1 MNRTLFLAAAA
12 ALPAAAAATQTKAV
26 VADGSSTVAPI
37 TSAVVAEFVKAH
49 PDVRVS
55 VGIVGTSGGFKRF
68 LAGET
73 DIANA
78 SRAIKK
84 AEIETGKTNGVEYL
98 ETLVAFDGL
107 TVAVAKNTAIFG
119 KEPPAM
125 TIGELELLWCR
136 EAEGVITSWKQL
148 GSRFADVKVT
158 LSGAASTSGTYDFF
172 TEAVNHRTG
181 DTRSDYF
188 GTEEDQLL
196 AEQTGKD
203 PGGMTYFGYAF
214 YINNQERVQ
223 PVAIDPRR
231 TTIDA
236 PADVL
241 AKINEK
247 RLANG
252 KKPLVNAAGALQAVL
267 PDVDTIGSNAYQ
279 PMTRPLFVYVAR
291 KAVDRA
297 EVQALMSFYLD
308 EKRIGNREFM
318 LDVGYVPAS
327 RRLRDASR
335 AILAGKVTGTAF
347 GGEFAGMDAKAI
359 AAKYTAH
366 AKLADGKAAGA
377 GAAADSSGSKKD
389 H

>member
-1 MNRTLFLAAAA
+1 MNRVQHAVVTALLGLPTA
-12 ALPAAAAATQTKAV
+12 ALAQETKAV

-37 TSAVVAEFVKAH
+37 TSAVVAEFVKVH
-49 PDVRVS
+49 PEIRVS
-55 VGIVGTSGGFKRF
+55 VGIAGTSGGFKRF
-68 LAGET
+68 LTG
-73 DIANA
+73 DIDLANA

-84 AEIETGKTNGVEYL
+84 GELETADKNKVEFL

-119 KEPPAM
+119 KDKPTM

-136 EAEGVITSWKQL
+136 EAEGVITNWKQL
-148 GSRFADVKVT
+148 GSRFADAKIT
-158 LSGAASTSGTYDFF
+158 LSGAASTSGTFDFF
-172 TEAVNHRTG
+172 TEAVNHKTG

-188 GTEEDQLL
+188 ATEEDQLL

-203 PGGMTYFGYAF
+203 TGGMTYFGYAF
-214 YINNQERVQ
+214 YLHNQERVQ

-236 PADVL
+236 PSEIL

-247 RLANG
+247 RTANG
-252 KKPLVNAAGALQAVL
+252 KKPIVNAAGPVQGIL

-279 PMTRPLFVYVAR
+279 PMTRPLFVYVSR
-291 KAVDRA
+291 KSADRA

-308 EKRIGNREFM
+308 EKRLGNREFM

-327 RRLRDASR
+327 RRLRDAAR
-335 AILAGKVTGTAF
+335 AILAGKITGTAF
-347 GGEFAGMDAKAI
+347 GGAFAGMSAQQI
-359 AAKYTAH
+359 AEKYTGH
-366 AKLADGKAAGA
+366 AKLGGKAAEANGVK
-377 GAAADSSGSKKD
+377 GQ
-389 H
+389 